1 MLYPDFYCLFLDRHG
16 MLNWMLLSYYY
27 IKEVNARKGK
37 EFSHALWRRRC
48 WRPASTMVSAEGD
61 PTYTDIDYTQ
71 TVTLGEPTIY
81 PTGTTRISSYK
92 PPIGGATPRD
102 IP

>member
-1 MLYPDFYCLFLDRHG
+1 
-16 MLNWMLLSYYY
+16 
-27 IKEVNARKGK
+27 
-37 EFSHALWRRRC
+37 
-48 WRPASTMVSAEGD
+48 MVSAED

-81 PTGTTRISSYK
+81 PDGDDPYIELQTPRLA
-92 PPIGGATPRD
+92 GATPRD